1 MSKRPR
7 MFLRSSSMILCPVV
21 SFSVA
26 ILGWPEIV
34 KVDTYPS
41 MEVIYGT
48 GTTRDTQIVRSFCQL
63 IKRLTLSATLLD
75 NWSHPSSC
83 GVINSTGETTRTM
96 AHLSGL
102 RVGTGHIDESR
113 THPIAFPPH
122 KHVLEPQP
130 CSSQVRKTPKAV

>member
-1 MSKRPR
+1 MLELFLQKKSRQTWKMFLQADWKALQASTPDDISTQKFMSKRPR

-26 ILGWPEIV
+26 ILGWPETV

-63 IKRLTLSATLLD
+63 IKRLTLVS
-75 NWSHPSSC
+75 
-83 GVINSTGETTRTM
+83 I
-96 AHLSGL
+96 
-102 RVGTGHIDESR
+102 
-113 THPIAFPPH
+113 
-122 KHVLEPQP
+122 
-130 CSSQVRKTPKAV
+130 